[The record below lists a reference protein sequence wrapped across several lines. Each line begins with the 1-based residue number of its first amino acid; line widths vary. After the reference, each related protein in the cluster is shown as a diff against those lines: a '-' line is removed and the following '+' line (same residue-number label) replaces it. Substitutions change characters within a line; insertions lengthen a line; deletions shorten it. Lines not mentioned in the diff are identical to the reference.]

1 MKLDD
6 IQGMNMKDSGFFKL
20 AFGDLERLQYFWS
33 HLPNKNPTF
42 MGGEFTALHILA
54 SLGHDETFQFM
65 AEKVDNVNPG
75 SIEKY
80 GGSDHFTPLFIANQK
95 SHFGIIQIIQDKLR
109 NAKGQL
115 NSE

>member
-20 AFGDLERLQYFWS
+20 VFGDLERLQYFWS

-54 SLGHDETFQFM
+54 SLGHEETFQFM
-65 AEKVDNVNPG
+65 AEKVDNVHPG
-75 SIEKY
+75 SIGKY
-80 GGSDHFTPLFIANQK
+80 SVSDHFTPLFIAKQK
-95 SHFGIIQIIQDKLR
+95 KHFGIVQIIQDKLQ
-109 NAKGQL
+109 NAGPT
-115 NSE
+115 

>member
-1 MKLDD
+1 
-6 IQGMNMKDSGFFKL
+6 
-20 AFGDLERLQYFWS
+20 
-33 HLPNKNPTF
+33 

-95 SHFGIIQIIQDKLR
+95 SHCGIIQIIQDKLR